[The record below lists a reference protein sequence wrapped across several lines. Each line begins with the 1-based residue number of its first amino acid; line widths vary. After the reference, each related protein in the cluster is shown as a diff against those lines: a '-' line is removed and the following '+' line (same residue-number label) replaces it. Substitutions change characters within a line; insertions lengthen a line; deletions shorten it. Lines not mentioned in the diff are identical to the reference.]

1 LGNAVFADAILKA
14 ERYTLP
20 VIFSKRYWSGAVEAR
35 LAAFM
40 VINEAGWILTSWHL
54 MADFVIFDQHTQ
66 EMRAYQSQVT
76 QIRSSGQLSEREKER
91 QVKRLRAEPGWI
103 TNLSYFWGQSGVPTP
118 RTFFRDELA
127 DIALLKLDSL
137 DTSQIREYPVF
148 KNPATGLPV
157 GTLLCRLGFPFHAV
171 KTDFDPGTG
180 NFNVAPGVLPVPFFP
195 LEGMHTRV
203 AQVVDA
209 STGRQAKFVETSSPG
224 LGGQSGGPIFDSE
237 GNVWAMQSRTMHL
250 PLGFSP
256 KVKEAN
262 REVVEHQFLN
272 LGLGAHVEEIIR
284 ILRANRVSFRMS

>member
-1 LGNAVFADAILKA
+1 MFADAILKA
-14 ERYTLP
+14 QRYTLP
-20 VIFSKRYWSGAVEAR
+20 VIISKRYWSGASEAA

-40 VINEAGWILTSWHL
+40 VINEAGWVLTSWHV
-54 MADFVIFDQHTQ
+54 MADLVIFEQHS
-66 EMRAYQSQVT
+66 EELRAYRWQVT
-76 QIRSSGQLSEREKER
+76 QIRSSGQLTERERER
-91 QVKRLRAEPGWI
+91 RIKRLRTEPGWI
-103 TNLSYFWGQSGVPTP
+103 TNLSYFWAQSGVSTP

-137 DTSQIREYPVF
+137 DTSQIGVYPVF

-171 KTDFDPGTG
+171 KTDFDPVVE
-180 NFNVAPGVLPVPFFP
+180 NFNVAPGVFPVPFFP

-203 AQVVDA
+203 AQFVDA

-224 LGGQSGGPIFDSE
+224 LGGQSGGPIFDGD
-237 GNVWAMQSRTMHL
+237 GNVWAMQSRTMHF

-256 KVKEAN
+256 TVKHAN

-272 LGLGAHVEEIIR
+272 VGLGAHVEEITR

>member
-1 LGNAVFADAILKA
+1 MFADAILKA
-14 ERYTLP
+14 QPYTLP
-20 VIFSKRYWSGAVEAR
+20 VIISKRYWSGASEAG

-40 VINEAGWILTSWHL
+40 VINEAGWILTSWHV
-54 MADFVIFDQHTQ
+54 MADFVLFEQHTQ

-76 QIRSSGQLSEREKER
+76 QVKSSGQLTEREKGR
-91 QVKRLRAEPGWI
+91 QLRRLRAEPRWI
-103 TNLSYFWGQSGVPTP
+103 TNLSYFWGQSGIETP

-127 DIALLKLDSL
+127 DIALLKLDNL
-137 DTSQIREYPVF
+137 DTSHVAAYPVF
-148 KNPATGLPV
+148 KNPASGLPV

-171 KTDFDPGTG
+171 KTDFDPVTG

-203 AQVVDA
+203 AQIVDA
-209 STGRQAKFVETSSPG
+209 STGRQVKFVETSSPG

-237 GNVWAMQSRTMHL
+237 GNVWAMQSRTVHF

-256 KVKEAN
+256 KVKEPN

-272 LGLGAHVEEIIR
+272 VGLGVHVEEIIR
-284 ILRANRVSFRMS
+284 MLRANRISFRMS